1 MKIKKL
7 IEKMNCFF
15 KKDDQPKAKKLEKL
29 EEIIEKLKAKRKRIK
44 DKLSKKNLEN
54 KEKSILEDELNV
66 VNKLLKK
73 AKKQFE

>member
-1 MKIKKL
+1 
-7 IEKMNCFF
+7 MNCFF